1 MRFIQHFILVHSVYK
16 YAGRFP
22 FVPTFQEALSLV
34 RRNCIKSE
42 VIGKW
47 LYCFA
52 TELVGVQLLAIG
64 FWYSYK
70 HGAYV
75 YSGSPKQDVAGYESL
90 DEIRA
95 RLGSKT
101 VK

>member
-1 MRFIQHFILVHSVYK
+1 MRFIQHFMFVHSVYK

-22 FVPTFQEALSLV
+22 SVFTFHEALALV

-42 VIGKW
+42 MIGRW

-75 YSGSPKQDVAGYESL
+75 YSGSPKQDAAGYESL

-95 RLGSKT
+95 RLGTKA